1 MAEYYDLTNENY
13 HRLLQ
18 QSVKVYK
25 WKMEL
30 LDYQDGVI
38 KEIVVDLDA
47 SNSGSINISAEQGA
61 CRSCSFTFI
70 NPDLQYSVIENN
82 PFWDRRRFKLYIGI
96 EGSGNIY
103 WFSKGVYIT
112 QSASIDYHTIAVQA
126 VDKYGLLDGT
136 LNVAPVFLK
145 TTFMAGAKIG
155 DIVRQI
161 LLQDIGNGMMLDAVE
176 PILDPDIA
184 NMLLYKD
191 VEISA
196 GGYYGEFLSELMDSY
211 GCDIYYN
218 NQGQLVVQRRF
229 NDDLPYWYFHCGAVY
244 NFFDTEINYQSPN
257 TSFDFDGLNYI
268 TVATDNTYTENARYT
283 LINHNPQ
290 SPVCVEKVG
299 YKAYDNG
306 NEVYISTGSSLVDT
320 PERKCKEYAEYVL
333 LQHTCNTIT
342 KSFNAPIIPHLD
354 TRHTISV
361 TDNMTTEDG
370 IIYLLTSL
378 AFPFG
383 VANDM
388 SITGTNIQWLPTD
401 TESTS
406 LTSEVGNRSIPKY
419 TVSYSGTIKKANNTE
434 YSFDSVSDYEGGAIL
449 LPTSGAIYNN
459 YDLGFFNTDKVFQGW
474 RDNQVGNNHYAGA
487 LYTIPPQDIEM
498 TPNWVDAQKAVVVV
512 NNASAGTYNAYSLEC
527 EGQKTPEM
535 VYWRTLNKYSNKVY
549 TSGDSVSPIYS
560 YTQTTAGQFEIDY
573 LYTPNYVNTL
583 AGLDAQAAYGSNTIK
598 SIDLSGLTTMTS
610 LANGVHSLS
619 AMETFVFP
627 PNLTSITSSS
637 SLSNCSKL
645 NSVTFPEVNCII
657 EDNSFLSNSGGTNI
671 ADSFTLP
678 SNITIKGTSFLS
690 ECNLGTELVVN
701 GNLALTG
708 SAFNFVVPSLV
719 EDLELNGNLHFSAID
734 YSNASS
740 LSSIMIGANVQIDSY
755 TGFGGGKSFN
765 VQISSEYLTS
775 LSSAMNGYS
784 GTSVIIDTPTLL
796 TIQGCFSGTVV
807 ETFECPANLQT
818 ISNSF
823 LSAAIRSI
831 TFNNQLTTISSS
843 FNGCNYLNNV
853 SLPASVTSITNSF
866 MGCASLQTVEILN
879 PTLDL
884 TNFPDTYLTKIRG
897 YSGSTA
903 ETYASDHNITFEA
916 IT

>member
-96 EGSGNIY
+96 EGAGDIY

-112 QSASIDYHTIAVQA
+112 QSASIDYHTITVQA
-126 VDKYGLLDGT
+126 VDKYGLLDGI

-196 GGYYGEFLSELMDSY
+196 GGYYGEFLSELMNSY

-244 NFFDTEINYQSPN
+244 NFCDTEINYQSPN

-268 TVATDNTYTENARYT
+268 TVATDNTYTENASYT

-354 TRHTISV
+354 TRHTIRV

-370 IIYLLTSL
+370 TIYLLTSL
-378 AFPFG
+378 TFPFG

-406 LTSEVGNRSIPKY
+406 LTSEVGSRSIPKY
-419 TVSYSGTIKKANNTE
+419 TVSYSGTIKKTNNTE

-474 RDNQVGNNHYAGA
+474 RDNQIGTNHAPGS
-487 LYTIPPQDIEM
+487 LYTIPAQNVTM
-498 TPNWVDAQKAVVVV
+498 TPQWVNAQKAVI
-512 NNASAGTYNAYSLEC
+512 SIYNTNPGSYYAHSLESN
-527 EGQKTPEM
+527 GNRVPETAYLQTM
-535 VYWRTLNKYSNKVY
+535 NKYSNKMY
-549 TSGDSVSPIYS
+549 TSGDAFNPRYI
-560 YTQTTAGQFEIDY
+560 YTQYTAGEFEIDY
-573 LYTPNYVNTL
+573 LYPPEYENAL
-583 AGLDAQAAYGSNTIK
+583 SALGAQAVYGANSIK
-598 SIDLSGLTTMTS
+598 SINLSGLTTITS
-610 LANGVHSLS
+610 LSDTIKSMNQLESF
-619 AMETFVFP
+619 TFPV
-627 PNLTSITSSS
+627 NLTSVTSNEFLKS
-637 SLSNCSKL
+637 CPKL
-645 NSVTFPEVNCII
+645 KSVTFPVGSCLI
-657 EDNSFLSNSGGTNI
+657 EDNNFLKSAGGTGMAN
-671 ADSFTLP
+671 SFTIP
-678 SNITIKGTSFLS
+678 SNITIKGTSFLN
-690 ECNLGTELVVN
+690 ECNIGKQLIVN
-701 GNLALTG
+701 CNLTLTG
-708 SAFNFVVPSLV
+708 QPFAFVVPSSV
-719 EDLELNGNLHFSAID
+719 EELQLNGNMHFSRID
-734 YSNASS
+734 TSGANS
-740 LSSIMIGANVQIDSY
+740 LNSITIGSNVQIDNYSGFAY
-755 TGFGGGKSFN
+755 QKSFDVVISDSHITTINNAFIVYAGSSVVINSTSVTEITNSFGGSSLASFEFPAN
-765 VQISSEYLTS
+765 ITLIQNCFNGSGLTS
-775 LSSAMNGYS
+775 
-784 GTSVIIDTPTLL
+784 
-796 TIQGCFSGTVV
+796 VV
-807 ETFECPANLQT
+807 LNNSLQT

-823 LSAAIRSI
+823 
-831 TFNNQLTTISSS
+831 
-843 FNGCNYLNNV
+843 NGCG
-853 SLPASVTSITNSF
+853 SLDNMVVPASVTSLVSSFSGCFALQIITF
-866 MGCASLQTVEILN
+866 LN

-884 TNFPDTYLTKIRG
+884 TGFPVNNLTKVRG
-897 YSGSTA
+897 YAGSTA
-903 ETYASDHNITFEA
+903 ETYASDHNITFET

>member
-96 EGSGNIY
+96 EGAGDIY

-112 QSASIDYHTIAVQA
+112 QSASIDYHTISVQA

-136 LNVAPVFLK
+136 LNVAPIFLK
-145 TTFMAGAKIG
+145 TTFMAGSKIG
-155 DIVRQI
+155 DIIRQI

-244 NFFDTEINYQSPN
+244 NFSDTEINYQSPN
-257 TSFDFDGLNYI
+257 TSFDFNGLNYI
-268 TVATDNTYTENARYT
+268 TVATDNTYTENASYT

-320 PERKCKEYAEYVL
+320 PERKCKEYAEYIL

-354 TRHTISV
+354 TRHTIRV

-370 IIYLLTSL
+370 TIYLLTSL
-378 AFPFG
+378 TFPFG

-406 LTSEVGNRSIPKY
+406 LTSEVGSRSIPKY

-512 NNASAGTYNAYSLEC
+512 NNAIAGKYNAYSLESL
-527 EGQKTPEM
+527 GQKAPETI
-535 VYWRTLNKYSNKVY
+535 YWRTLNKYSNKMY
-549 TSGDSVSPIYS
+549 TSGNTVTPIYA

-573 LYTPNYVNTL
+573 LYVPGYENALN
-583 AGLDAQAAYGSNTIK
+583 GLGAQTTYGANTIK
-598 SIDLSGLTTMTS
+598 SIDLSGLTAVESLTS
-610 LANGVHSLS
+610 GINQMN
-619 AMETFVFP
+619 AMESFAFP
-627 PNLTSITSSS
+627 VNLTSITYTGL
-637 SLSNCSKL
+637 LSNCPKL
-645 NSVTFPEVNCII
+645 KTVTFPNTNCVI

-671 ADSFTLP
+671 VSSFTIP
-678 SNITIKGTSFLS
+678 SNITVKGNAFLS
-690 ECNLGTELVVN
+690 ECNIGRKLVVN
-701 GNLALTG
+701 GNLTIVG
-708 SAFNFVVPSLV
+708 NAFNFVVPSLV
-719 EDLELNGNLHFSAID
+719 EDVELNGNLHFAGFDFI
-734 YSNASS
+734 NATNLNSVV
-740 LSSIMIGANVQIDSY
+740 IGANVQIDTY
-755 TGFGGGKSFN
+755 MGFGGGKSFN

-775 LSSAMNGYS
+775 LSGALNGHS

-796 TIQGCFSGTVV
+796 VIQGCLSGTVV

-818 ISNSF
+818 ISRSF
-823 LSAAIRSI
+823 LSAAIRNI
-831 TFNNQLTTISSS
+831 TFNNQLTTISGS

-853 SLPASVTSITNSF
+853 SLPASVTSLSSSF
-866 MGCASLQTVEILN
+866 LSCPLLTTMEILN

-884 TNFPDTYLTKIRG
+884 SNLVVGNLTKIRG
-897 YSGSTA
+897 YAGSTA
-903 ETYASDHNITFEA
+903 ETYANDHNITFET